1 MSVGFA
7 AGTASG
13 EAEIFIDG
21 DSQGVVDLYRH
32 DDTDVSF
39 TFDNLISA
47 THTISVSVLGTKNP
61 LASQARVNLDYF
73 EVWDGT
79 PMDDG
84 AFEEDNARVWRSGG
98 WSYVS
103 NAAASGGQYL
113 RSTTGVAWLPFTG
126 DSFTYQALAYSSA
139 GTAQLYLDGVYLTDF
154 DLYSPTTVTRTI
166 SFENLGDRPHVLQIH
181 SYRGYTTID
190 RLLTPGQPPFFTP
203 PDRSGVSRYEEDD
216 PAILYNGVSV
226 TRTSTSW
233 SLVSSVSASDG
244 YFLRSS
250 TAGDAASFTFNGS
263 WVGVGLAAGTASGE
277 AEIFIDGV
285 SRGVVDA
292 YRATDTAI
300 SFYYDDLISTT
311 HTISVSVL
319 GTKNPLS
326 SQARVNVD
334 FFDAWDGTA
343 MPDGVVEGVLDVGGR
358 IWRGSSWAEA
368 ASPEASEGAYIRN
381 GQELWFPFTGDAIS
395 YRGLAFTSA
404 GNVRVTIDGQFI
416 TNFDLYSPA
425 TISRTISFDGLGDG
439 PHVLQVSNYRGNA
452 NVDTFITPG
461 SGPFFTP
468 SSSDGLV
475 RYEED
480 HPALRFN
487 GVPIAQTASSW
498 SGSYAATRAS
508 RGYVAR
514 SNTLSDTVSLTFA
527 GTWAGLGFVTA
538 TSSGYVEVRLDGV
551 SRGIVD
557 TYSATNDVTEVYYSG
572 LVSGTHT
579 LEVIVLDDA
588 NPSAGNTYVHL
599 DYIDVWNGVDEAD
612 GWYEAD
618 RTYADND
625 RVDMSADW
633 DIVNDVGARGGA
645 FWEDGS
651 NAWFRFTGEAVTV
664 RAFGHGNDAAS
675 AQVWIDGVD
684 YGVLDLNYE
693 WTRSPLVFH
702 YTGLDAGPHVLRF
715 QGFTKPGLDAFEA
728 NPTAFD
734 PGVPLVEWA
743 DVDITGA
750 VLNTAVAGDINGD
763 GVTELVSTSSNGTMY
778 VYRGDGQDAGT
789 GSPLIWS
796 VALGG
801 EPDSAALAD
810 LDGQAG
816 SEIVV
821 GSPTGLYAFHADGSL
836 YWFTNAV
843 KSTWRAISIG
853 NLDDDPE
860 PEIVTTGQNCPCV
873 IEPDGSAVT
882 WRGTFNYP
890 LTPNLAD
897 LTGDGRLDILT
908 GSGSTLYLYD
918 TSTNP
923 PTLAWSTTLPATI
936 DGRGTPAIADVDGQ
950 QPGGDDGPE
959 IVVVSSGAIH
969 LLDADGTELWSYAT
983 AAGAPGGVSIAD
995 TDGDGEVEIIASA
1008 QVDGGT
1014 LYALNADGTLLWNAP
1029 AVDTT
1034 SANSVSVLDLDGDGV
1049 WEVVWNGFNQGLT
1062 VFRGSDGAILFNE
1075 PLINST
1081 TRIDYPIIADVDGDG
1096 AAEIVTNDDQGF
1108 YVVGFDPVWAPSRP
1122 LWNQYNY
1129 AITNVGD
1136 DLSVPP
1142 TEPPSWLVH
1151 NTYRTQTPL
1160 NTVLPAYQVTIT
1172 HTASITGVHVLSDTF
1187 VISPTIAGQD
1197 YAWGYTQRWYEAN
1210 RGNRF
1215 DAVLPDMTPGELR
1228 QISEGTEV
1236 VYRLPSGR
1244 NHLTLPPLFVSAL
1257 HIIAVAPPTS
1267 TVSPGGS
1274 ATYTVTLTNPAA
1286 TADVYALS
1294 LAGLPPEWVALPASV
1309 NMPANS
1315 VVDVPLVVQPPVTA
1329 ADSAHL
1335 FVVSVV
1341 NIGGGQD
1348 EAGAALTVSDGLD
1361 LTLDPPARYAVPGQ
1375 VVSYSLTLTNRLDT
1389 AQTVDLSA
1397 VGAPVVVLPGPVAL
1411 AAQATTTLPV
1421 WVSGPVPG
1429 PFSFSVNGVSQETG
1443 ATDGDSA
1450 VLHVVGEKQVDVAIT
1465 PASASGGVASPIPY
1479 TVTVTNLGTV
1489 ADSYALSVIVPAN
1502 WSYELTANNVPVTG
1516 LTLTPYLFNSADLSL
1531 VVTSPAGAAP
1541 GGYPLSVTA
1550 VSTSHADVSDTD
1562 NATAVLTTL
1571 GVDIAILPT
1580 AQTVLNPGD
1589 PGSWQV
1595 QVTNMGSVGDT
1606 YGLASAGIFAPYA
1619 TFTPDTV
1626 TLAPGASQT
1635 VQLDT
1640 TPLYFPLAQTYQL
1653 HAIATSAT
1661 DAQVQDADQTPVTFL
1676 GSVNVDVAWDPP
1688 EQLVDEIIPVSYILV
1703 ITNTGNLPTTYD
1715 IAGAFG
1721 LLQAQVIPNVIT
1733 LAAHDSAN
1741 LLVTVIPPDYGVY
1754 TFDGTATA
1762 GSVSDSDTA
1771 LLEVAEPTVIQLQ
1784 TGATGVP
1791 DAAPTLWGGLFALLL
1806 AATWLTFRRRRVV
1819 KTH

>member
-1 MSVGFA
+1 
-7 AGTASG
+7 
-13 EAEIFIDG
+13 
-21 DSQGVVDLYRH
+21 
-32 DDTDVSF
+32 
-39 TFDNLISA
+39 
-47 THTISVSVLGTKNP
+47 
-61 LASQARVNLDYF
+61 
-73 EVWDGT
+73 
-79 PMDDG
+79 
-84 AFEEDNARVWRSGG
+84 
-98 WSYVS
+98 
-103 NAAASGGQYL
+103 
-113 RSTTGVAWLPFTG
+113 
-126 DSFTYQALAYSSA
+126 
-139 GTAQLYLDGVYLTDF
+139 
-154 DLYSPTTVTRTI
+154 
-166 SFENLGDRPHVLQIH
+166 
-181 SYRGYTTID
+181 
-190 RLLTPGQPPFFTP
+190 
-203 PDRSGVSRYEEDD
+203 
-216 PAILYNGVSV
+216 
-226 TRTSTSW
+226 
-233 SLVSSVSASDG
+233 
-244 YFLRSS
+244 
-250 TAGDAASFTFNGS
+250 
-263 WVGVGLAAGTASGE
+263 
-277 AEIFIDGV
+277 
-285 SRGVVDA
+285 
-292 YRATDTAI
+292 
-300 SFYYDDLISTT
+300 
-311 HTISVSVL
+311 
-319 GTKNPLS
+319 
-326 SQARVNVD
+326 
-334 FFDAWDGTA
+334 
-343 MPDGVVEGVLDVGGR
+343 
-358 IWRGSSWAEA
+358 
-368 ASPEASEGAYIRN
+368 
-381 GQELWFPFTGDAIS
+381 
-395 YRGLAFTSA
+395 
-404 GNVRVTIDGQFI
+404 
-416 TNFDLYSPA
+416 
-425 TISRTISFDGLGDG
+425 
-439 PHVLQVSNYRGNA
+439 
-452 NVDTFITPG
+452 
-461 SGPFFTP
+461 
-468 SSSDGLV
+468 
-475 RYEED
+475 
-480 HPALRFN
+480 
-487 GVPIAQTASSW
+487 
-498 SGSYAATRAS
+498 GSYAATRAS

-1361 LTLDPPARYAVPGQ
+1361 LTLDP
-1375 VVSYSLTLTNRLDT
+1375 
-1389 AQTVDLSA
+1389 
-1397 VGAPVVVLPGPVAL
+1397 
-1411 AAQATTTLPV
+1411 
-1421 WVSGPVPG
+1421 
-1429 PFSFSVNGVSQETG
+1429 
-1443 ATDGDSA
+1443 
-1450 VLHVVGEKQVDVAIT
+1450 
-1465 PASASGGVASPIPY
+1465 
-1479 TVTVTNLGTV
+1479 
-1489 ADSYALSVIVPAN
+1489 
-1502 WSYELTANNVPVTG
+1502 
-1516 LTLTPYLFNSADLSL
+1516 
-1531 VVTSPAGAAP
+1531 
-1541 GGYPLSVTA
+1541 
-1550 VSTSHADVSDTD
+1550 
-1562 NATAVLTTL
+1562 
-1571 GVDIAILPT
+1571 
-1580 AQTVLNPGD
+1580 
-1589 PGSWQV
+1589 
-1595 QVTNMGSVGDT
+1595 
-1606 YGLASAGIFAPYA
+1606 
-1619 TFTPDTV
+1619 
-1626 TLAPGASQT
+1626 
-1635 VQLDT
+1635 
-1640 TPLYFPLAQTYQL
+1640 
-1653 HAIATSAT
+1653 
-1661 DAQVQDADQTPVTFL
+1661 
-1676 GSVNVDVAWDPP
+1676 
-1688 EQLVDEIIPVSYILV
+1688 
-1703 ITNTGNLPTTYD
+1703 
-1715 IAGAFG
+1715 
-1721 LLQAQVIPNVIT
+1721 
-1733 LAAHDSAN
+1733 
-1741 LLVTVIPPDYGVY
+1741 
-1754 TFDGTATA
+1754 
-1762 GSVSDSDTA
+1762 
-1771 LLEVAEPTVIQLQ
+1771 
-1784 TGATGVP
+1784 
-1791 DAAPTLWGGLFALLL
+1791 
-1806 AATWLTFRRRRVV
+1806 
-1819 KTH
+1819 